1 MLTVKGYIL
10 NENNIPVTDAA
21 VFVNQKLVLKS
32 SGQTGFFTIAVQKN
46 DTITLRKGKTRDQFI
61 ANDSFSG
68 DTAIVFFQ
76 LVNPPVILEEITL
89 NGNRVKK
96 FDGEVNEHLIDYYV
110 FPDKS
115 HITLKSVNKDY
126 FLEINEITGTKKR
139 YPLAFTPSSVSVDCK
154 GNFLIHSMDSIY
166 EAWMDDKL
174 HFSNVIPKWQFEGN
188 IQNLVY
194 CGDSIFMDENYG
206 YLNRKYSLNYYD
218 KDTSYN
224 VFSSFDT
231 LGYYSMYE
239 QISLFKAKTNGNPR
253 ILDSIPLN
261 YQYMVNSQNRA
272 TTCTAAQTLR
282 NGQDFIA
289 MQVAS
294 KLNIQ
299 SERVH
304 LCVVTVDFSKGRL
317 YVFSNT
323 GKQIHTAAV
332 EGKDL
337 PESRMMRDPYTDKFY
352 VTNPNKAM
360 FSLSK
365 LNIENGTIQEILNLR
380 EVSYPEKVRIFDNTL
395 YFIAANSN
403 GFKKVYSVDL
413 EKYAS
418 IEQ

>member
-1 MLTVKGYIL
+1 M
-10 NENNIPVTDAA
+10 
-21 VFVNQKLVLKS
+21 
-32 SGQTGFFTIAVQKN
+32 
-46 DTITLRKGKTRDQFI
+46 
-61 ANDSFSG
+61 
-68 DTAIVFFQ
+68 
-76 LVNPPVILEEITL
+76 
-89 NGNRVKK
+89 
-96 FDGEVNEHLIDYYV
+96 
-110 FPDKS
+110 
-115 HITLKSVNKDY
+115 NKDY

-253 ILDSIPLN
+253 IVDSIPLN